1 MDVFS
6 FRLLG
11 ILLCAVILLSMIVA
25 ALVLFFD
32 VPPGGADCCELALRL
47 SLMVLSREPWIAT
60 SIVIA

>member
-1 MDVFS
+1 
-6 FRLLG
+6 
-11 ILLCAVILLSMIVA
+11 MIIA

-32 VPPGGADCCELALRL
+32 GPPGGADGCELALRL